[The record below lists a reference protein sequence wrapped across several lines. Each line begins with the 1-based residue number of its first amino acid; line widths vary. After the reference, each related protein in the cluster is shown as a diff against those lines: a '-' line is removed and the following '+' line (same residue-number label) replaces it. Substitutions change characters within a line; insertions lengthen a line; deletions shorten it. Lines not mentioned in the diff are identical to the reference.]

1 MILTYKKVWLHQ
13 VNCSVPA
20 LPSSGRLIKE
30 ALMWLAEDFEGK
42 GGRSGRNI
50 GRKRT
55 GLAMSRLRLTHT
67 RKLSNWVWSQFR
79 LTRIQS
85 GSTRVNW
92 LWKRCRNLKKM
103 SLKSCGTIGEIE
115 EFFCLY
121 L

>member
-1 MILTYKKVWLHQ
+1 MNILSFFPAVILTYKKVWLHQ

-30 ALMWLAEDFEGK
+30 ALMWLAEDFGGK

-67 RKLSNWVWSQFR
+67 FIYV
-79 LTRIQS
+79 IEHIA
-85 GSTRVNW
+85 VI
-92 LWKRCRNLKKM
+92 
-103 SLKSCGTIGEIE
+103 SLQDV
-115 EFFCLY
+115 F
-121 L
+121 